1 MTIDHHNADEYP
13 NTNKHLSTSR
23 PFNQRFTRF
32 TRTNLGRSL
41 GLVLVGAGVATAGSY
56 LAWHPNTSRSSQ
68 NVTPIAATAPQ
79 PTTAV
84 IPSGQVAPLAT
95 ATNPNFITS
104 VVKQVGPAVVRIDAS
119 RTVTTSRR
127 MPEGFNDPF
136 FRDFFGQ
143 RFPQD
148 SQPSE
153 RVEQGVGS
161 GFIVSQDGR
170 IITNSHVVDGAD
182 TVEVTLKDGRKLQG
196 RVLGVDPVTDVAV
209 VKIDAN
215 NLPTVALSNSDQ
227 IQPGEWAVAIGNP
240 LGLDNTVTVGI
251 ISATGRSS
259 GDAGIPDKRV
269 DFIQTDAAINPG
281 NSGGP
286 LLNERGEVIGMNTA
300 IRADAQGIGFA
311 IPINTVQRIAD
322 QLASKGKAEHA
333 YLGVQMATLTPE
345 VKRELNNNPNA
356 GFSVSDEQGVL
367 VIKVMDGSPAARAGI
382 RAGDVV
388 KRVNGQ
394 DVTTADQLQN
404 IVESIQVGSTL
415 QIDLKR
421 DGRDQNISVQAGAF
435 PAERMQQP

>member
-1 MTIDHHNADEYP
+1 MTMNHHDADDRSQSS
-13 NTNKHLSTSR
+13 NSLQQGLARFARTS
-23 PFNQRFTRF
+23 
-32 TRTNLGRSL
+32 LGRSL
-41 GLVLVGAGVATAGSY
+41 GLVLLGAGVATAGSY
-56 LAWHPNTSRSSQ
+56 LVWHPQSSRSLQSA
-68 NVTPIAATAPQ
+68 TPIAATSTQ
-79 PTTAV
+79 PTASPV
-84 IPSGQVAPLAT
+84 PPVQSAPIA
-95 ATNPNFITS
+95 AAANPNFVTN

-119 RTVTTSRR
+119 RTVKTSNRI
-127 MPEGFNDPF
+127 PEGFNDPF

-143 RFPQD
+143 RSPME
-148 SQPSE
+148 QPSE
-153 RVEQGVGS
+153 RTEQGLGS
-161 GFIVSQDGR
+161 GFIVSNDGR

-182 TVEVTLKDGRKLQG
+182 TVDVTLKDGRKLQG

-215 NLPTVALSNSDQ
+215 DLPTVKLSNSDQ
-227 IQPGEWAVAIGNP
+227 IQPGEWAIAIGNP

-286 LLNERGEVIGMNTA
+286 LLNEHGEVIGMNTA

-311 IPINTVQRIAD
+311 IPVNTIQRIAD
-322 QLASKGKAEHA
+322 QLANKGRAEHA
-333 YLGVQMATLTPE
+333 YLGVQMTTLTPQ
-345 VKRELNNNPNA
+345 VKQEINNNPNA
-356 GFSVSDEQGVL
+356 GLTVNEEQGVL

-394 DVTTADQLQN
+394 DVTTADQLQKV
-404 IVESIQVGSTL
+404 VESIQVGSTL

-421 DGRDQNISVQAGAF
+421 EGRDQNISVQAGSYPVKAD
-435 PAERMQQP
+435 PQG

>member
-1 MTIDHHNADEYP
+1 MTIDHHNADNYP
-13 NTNKHLSTSR
+13 QSNQPRSGSKSLSR
-23 PFNQRFTRF
+23 GFARFA
-32 TRTNLGRSL
+32 RTNLGRSL
-41 GLVLVGAGVATAGSY
+41 GLVFVGAGIATAGSY
-56 LAWHPNTSRSSQ
+56 LAWHPNTARSSQ
-68 NVTPIAATAPQ
+68 TATPVSATAPQ
-79 PTTAV
+79 TTAAA
-84 IPSGQVAPLAT
+84 PTGRVAPLAA
-95 ATNPNFITS
+95 ATNPNFITN

-119 RTVTTSRR
+119 RTVSSSRQL
-127 MPEGFNDPF
+127 PERFNDPF

-143 RFPQD
+143 GFPQE

-153 RVEQGVGS
+153 RVEQGIGS

-170 IITNSHVVDGAD
+170 IITNSHVVAGAD

-196 RVLGVDPVTDVAV
+196 QVLGVDPVTDVAV

-215 NLPTVALSNSDQ
+215 NLPTVPLSDSDQ
-227 IQPGEWAVAIGNP
+227 IQPGEWAIAIGNP

-286 LLNERGEVIGMNTA
+286 LLNEQGEVIGMNTA

-311 IPINTVQRIAD
+311 IPMNTVQRIAD
-322 QLASKGKAEHA
+322 QLVTKGKAEHA

-356 GFSVSDEQGVL
+356 GFTVSDEQGVL
-367 VIKVMDGSPAARAGI
+367 VIRVREGSPAERAGI
-382 RAGDVV
+382 RSGDVV

-394 DVTTADQLQN
+394 DVATADDLQN
-404 IVESIQVGSTL
+404 IVEATQVGSTL

-421 DGRDQNISVQAGAF
+421 DGRDQTIAVQAGAY
-435 PAERMQQP
+435 PVEDQQ